1 MRIIPAIAA
10 LFLSLT
16 FGASIASS
24 ATVTIGASKDN
35 SLYEGFVDNS
45 GGGSAGIFVG
55 TTGIPTRRRGL
66 IAFDV
71 AGNVPAGATISSV
84 QLTLYLGK
92 IGGAS
97 SQTIELHR
105 LSADWGEGTAG
116 SSNQIITDSG
126 KGYAAGPG
134 DATWNARSFGT
145 SLWSNPGATGDFNA
159 TASASAVI
167 STIVSPPT
175 PSTWS
180 STSGL
185 VGDVQ
190 SWLDSPAT
198 NFGWIMINA
207 NEVPIG
213 SALAFYSRS
222 ATTDAGG
229 DPLDPIARPALT
241 ITYTSVPEPTAVALF
256 LLAGATSCF
265 RRRGR

>member
-1 MRIIPAIAA
+1 MRIFPAIAA
-10 LFLSLT
+10 LFLALT
-16 FGASIASS
+16 FGTSIASS
-24 ATVTIGASKDN
+24 AIVTIGASKDN

-55 TTGIPTRRRGL
+55 TTGTPNRRRGL

-97 SQTIELHR
+97 SQTVELHR
-105 LSADWGEGTAG
+105 LFADWGEGTAG

-145 SLWSNPGATGDFNA
+145 SLWSNPGADGDFNA
-159 TASASAVI
+159 TASASAMI
-167 STIVSPPT
+167 APSVSPPT

-180 STSGL
+180 STSAL

-190 SWLDSPAT
+190 SWLTDPAT
-198 NFGWIMINA
+198 NFGWILINS

-222 ATTDAGG
+222 ADYDAGG
-229 DPLDPIARPALT
+229 EPLDPLARPALT
-241 ITYTSVPEPTAVALF
+241 ITYTTVPEPTAAVLY
-256 LLAGATSCF
+256 LLAGAAGCLS
-265 RRRGR
+265 RRRR